1 MISYLCLKMLFFVE
15 ILVKIL
21 MVFLCEF
28 EVGAL
33 LMYINS

>member
-1 MISYLCLKMLFFVE
+1 MISYLCLKTLFFVK

-21 MVFLCEF
+21 MVFLREF